1 MNSSGEILKKLFLT
15 FNKGERDEF
24 IQVAQEYIER
34 EKRKNHHVLAKQLEE
49 ALNFESKPATHRNG
63 CTRFKTDI
71 PIPRDNE
78 SGFPLLSIKSYDHMW
93 EELILP
99 SETESILK
107 QIVQEFKESD
117 ILKGYKLLPKSK
129 VLLCGIPGTG
139 KTFTGVFNILCQP
152 VGLSIYYQSPS
163 TLSSRPSKKIA
174 SWESVRDQ
182 F

>member
-49 ALNFESKPATHRNG
+49 ALNFESKPASHRNG

-78 SGFPLLSIKSYDHMW
+78 SGFPLLSIKSFDHMW

-99 SETESILK
+99 SETDSILK
-107 QIVQEFKESD
+107 QIVQEFREAD
-117 ILKGYKLLPKSK
+117 ILKGYNLLPKSK
-129 VLLCGIPGTG
+129 ILLCGVLILSRVVSGLFCLMRSISSA
-139 KTFTGVFNILCQP
+139 KTEMIIMNMEK
-152 VGLSIYYQSPS
+152 
-163 TLSSRPSKKIA
+163 SSGS
-174 SWESVRDQ
+174 
-182 F
+182 